1 MNIQA
6 PRLLRG
12 YSLDPGFSTRLD
24 TMAVNEIV
32 YRIRWEDVEPG
43 PVGDYFEVIDHD
55 PASDCFYDPVALNSV
70 EVMRQNG
77 LSPSEGNP
85 KFHQQFVY
93 TIAMQTLEHFESSLG
108 RKIIWAPR
116 LIFPEA
122 SETPGE
128 GDNYTLKRIEEIYV
142 DKLRIYP
149 HAFREP
155 NAFYVPEKQAV
166 LFGYFAAADQI
177 QGENV
182 PGGVIFTCL
191 SPDIIAHEVTH
202 AILDSIHPRFLENT
216 NTDVAAFHEGFAD
229 IVALLLRFTNTPL
242 VQHQI
247 AKTRGDLA
255 QFSFLGELAT
265 QFGTALEFSRGAL
278 RGAIGAYNKAEGKW
292 VKHKPDPL
300 LYQNTFEPHARGGIL
315 VATIFDA
322 FLRLYN
328 NNTQDLIRIATNGTG
343 ILQPGAIHPDLV
355 KRLAE
360 AACTV
365 AEHLL
370 HICIRALDYC
380 PPTDINFGDFL
391 RALITADLD
400 SSPADKSGYRIA
412 LIEAF
417 RSWGIFPDRVNTL
430 SIEGLQWARP
440 NDLNDEERKIL
451 NGTALFLK
459 KHIRNIVDLS
469 TMEGN
474 NREDIY
480 KEFKILGGKLH
491 GFIMGERKLYRDS
504 VDLWT
509 GFLSK
514 LGLTDQ
520 RVKFFYEHEEG
531 NTTVDGKRGT
541 YIDEATP
548 RLEVHKIRPVYRVG
562 REGKLQEQVVL
573 TLSQTIHIK
582 EGPLEGIRFRGGC
595 SLILNMSK
603 NYDVE
608 YIIYK
613 SINSD
618 ARFRYQADYQTG
630 KNPGFISLSD
640 SMYEEESGFDT
651 INFSH
656 LHFHNII

>member
-1 MNIQA
+1 MSRQV

-24 TMAVNEIV
+24 TVAVNEVI
-32 YRIRWEDVEPG
+32 YRIRWEDPAPG
-43 PVGDYFEVIDHD
+43 PIGDYFEVIDFD
-55 PASDCFYDPVALNSV
+55 PASNCFYDPVDLNSV

-93 TIAMQTLEHFESSLG
+93 TIAMQTLEHFEASLG
-108 RKIIWAPR
+108 RKVLWSSNIPPPQAKTKKTKD
-116 LIFPEA
+116 LTPEEA
-122 SETPGE
+122 AKK
-128 GDNYTLKRIEEIYV
+128 LEEEVDREYV

-149 HAFREP
+149 HALREP
-155 NAFYVPEKQAV
+155 NAFYVPDKKAV
-166 LFGYFAAADQI
+166 LFGYFEAAERV

-216 NTDVAAFHEGFAD
+216 NPDVAAFHEAFAD
-229 IVALLLRFTNTPL
+229 IVALLQRFTNTQL
-242 VQHQI
+242 IEHQI
-247 AKTRGDLA
+247 AKTRGDLS

-265 QFGTALEFSRGAL
+265 QFGNALEFSRGAL
-278 RGAIGAYNKAEGKW
+278 RGAIGKYDEKKKKW
-292 VKHKPDPL
+292 VKYTPDPQ
-300 LYQNTFEPHARGGIL
+300 LYQTVHEPHSRGGIL

-328 NNTQDLIRIATNGTG
+328 NNTQDLMRIASNGTG

-360 AACTV
+360 SACNI

-391 RALITADLD
+391 RALITADID

-430 SIEGLQWARP
+430 SIEGLQWAKP
-440 NDLNDEERKIL
+440 DEFLPLEKGIL
-451 NGTALFLK
+451 NETTKFLREN
-459 KHIRNIVDLS
+459 IRPIVELS
-469 TMEGN
+469 MREGN
-474 NREDIY
+474 NRREIY
-480 KEFKILGGKLH
+480 KAFKQIQRKFH
-491 GFIMGERKLYRDS
+491 GFVFDQREEHADEKS
-504 VDLWT
+504 WQ
-509 GFLSK
+509 GFLRK
-514 LGLTDQ
+514 LGLTDEPVQ
-520 RVKFFYEHEEG
+520 FTYDPGEG
-531 NTTVDGKRGT
+531 EKPIEINED
-541 YIDEATP
+541 TP
-548 RLEVHKIRPVYRVG
+548 LLEIHKIRPVYRVG
-562 REGKLQEQVVL
+562 REGNLLEQVIV
-573 TLSQTIHIK
+573 TLSQTIRIK
-582 EGPLEGIRFRGGC
+582 KGPLKDVRYRGGC
-595 SLILNMSK
+595 SLILNMAK
-603 NYDVE
+603 KDPVE

-613 SINSD
+613 SINSP
-618 ARFRYQADYQTG
+618 ARFQYQVDYQTG
-630 KNPGFISLSD
+630 KNPGFVALSD
-640 SMYEEESGFDT
+640 SMYEEECGFDN
-651 INFSH
+651 ISFAH

>member
-1 MNIQA
+1 MSVQVT
-6 PRLLRG
+6 RLLRG

-24 TMAVNEIV
+24 TMSVNEVV
-32 YRIRWEDVEPG
+32 YRIRWEDISPG
-43 PVGDYFEVIDHD
+43 PIGHYFEVIDYD
-55 PASDCFYDPVALNSV
+55 PASNCFYDPVGLNSV

-93 TIAMQTLEHFESSLG
+93 TIAMQTLEHFETSLG
-108 RKIIWAPR
+108 RKIIWSPKLEESAAGM
-116 LIFPEA
+116 LLPEDA
-122 SETPGE
+122 N
-128 GDNYTLKRIEEIYV
+128 DAAIEKMVEQEYV
-142 DKLRIYP
+142 DKLRLYP

-155 NAFYVPEKQAV
+155 NAFYVPEKKAV
-166 LFGYFAAADQI
+166 LFGYFEAANQVQA
-177 QGENV
+177 ENV

-216 NTDVAAFHEGFAD
+216 NPDVAAFHEAFAD

-242 VQHQI
+242 VEHQI

-265 QFGTALEFSRGAL
+265 QFGNALEFSRGAL
-278 RGAIGAYNKAEGKW
+278 RGAIGEFNKKQGKW
-292 VKHKPDPL
+292 IKHTPDPQ
-300 LYQNTFEPHARGGIL
+300 LYLTRFEPHERGGLL

-322 FLRLYN
+322 FIRLYN
-328 NNTQDLIRIATNGTG
+328 NNTEDLIRIATNGTG
-343 ILQPGAIHPDLV
+343 VLQPGSIHPDLV

-360 AACTV
+360 AACNI

-380 PPTDINFGDFL
+380 PPTDITFGDFL
-391 RALITADLD
+391 RALITADID
-400 SSPADKSGYRIA
+400 SSPTDRAGYRIA

-430 SIEGLQWARP
+430 SIESLQWARP
-440 NDLNDEERKIL
+440 DELYENERAIL
-451 NGTALFLK
+451 NKTARFLK
-459 KHIRNIVDLS
+459 DQIREIVELS
-469 TMEGN
+469 NRDEN
-474 NREDIY
+474 NRRDIY
-480 KEFKILGGKLH
+480 REFKKIEQKLQE
-491 GFIMGERKLYRDS
+491 FIFDERSLHKGDES
-504 VDLWT
+504 WF
-509 GFLSK
+509 GFLKK

-520 RVKFFYEHEEG
+520 DIHFQYQPGEGEEPIEV
-531 NTTVDGKRGT
+531 NEQR
-541 YIDEATP
+541 P
-548 RLEVHKIRPVYRVG
+548 NLEIHKIRPVYRVG
-562 REGKLQEQVVL
+562 REGKLLEQVII

-582 EGPLEGIRFRGGC
+582 EGPLANVRYRGGC

-618 ARFRYQADYQTG
+618 ARFQYQVDYQTG
-630 KNPGFISLSD
+630 KEPGFVALSD
-640 SMYEEESGFDT
+640 SMYEDESGFDT
-651 INFSH
+651 IDFAH